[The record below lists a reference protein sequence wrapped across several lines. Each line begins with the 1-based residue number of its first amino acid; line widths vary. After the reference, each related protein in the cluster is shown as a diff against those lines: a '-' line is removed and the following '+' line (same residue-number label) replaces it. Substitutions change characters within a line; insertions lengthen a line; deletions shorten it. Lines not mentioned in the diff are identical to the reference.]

1 MDGGQGKKLSRTR
14 VGRGK
19 RSPGT
24 TVRKVRQ
31 RGTRRQRH
39 AKVQRVQSRRETV
52 VGKSYAPGKPAG
64 STLAREVQSDAA
76 RSENLTDHACSSS
89 CNRAPGGDCGNPQLT
104 TKVIG
109 STLANELQGVAAR
122 TVPLTSL
129 ACPSSCNR
137 ARRGDRGCATVCNR
151 ALPRAIEH
159 LAETGRALQYAI
171 EHFMEKVTQRADWNN
186 RA

>member
-1 MDGGQGKKLSRTR
+1 MKLTTTEWERDATVANKWRRQQPELLDGGQGKKLSRTR
-14 VGRGK
+14 IGRVK

-64 STLAREVQSDAA
+64 STLASKVQSDAA

-104 TKVIG
+104 MKVIG
-109 STLANELQGVAAR
+109 STPRKRIAGCCGSYSPTDESCL
-122 TVPLTSL
+122 PLFVQ
-129 ACPSSCNR
+129 SS
-137 ARRGDRGCATVCNR
+137 T
-151 ALPRAIEH
+151 
-159 LAETGRALQYAI
+159 
-171 EHFMEKVTQRADWNN
+171 
-186 RA
+186 